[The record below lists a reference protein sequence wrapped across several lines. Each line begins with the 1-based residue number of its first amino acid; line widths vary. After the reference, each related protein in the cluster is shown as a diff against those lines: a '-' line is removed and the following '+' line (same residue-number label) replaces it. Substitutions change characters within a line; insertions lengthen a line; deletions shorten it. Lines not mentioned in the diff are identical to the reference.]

1 MSELSNISYLTFL
14 KHSGVST
21 FLQEN
26 PNIFF
31 SSNTEQIKK
40 IVEFKDID
48 NIDDLLSFINTS
60 NICKL
65 KKNSKKTLFFRKI
78 KSSKIL
84 IITNK
89 PNSADEQNNQL
100 LSGQEGHLLKKM
112 FDAINFDLN
121 EINIASVIP
130 WVTPNN
136 REATS
141 IEILE
146 CLPFIQKLIEII
158 KPEVLFLLGETACK
172 AILNTPLDIMKI
184 RGKFYE
190 YKNLNLDL
198 KIPTLASHHPSSL
211 LTTPSHKKL
220 SWEDLKM
227 LEKKMRNENE

>member
-1 MSELSNISYLTFL
+1 MTELSNISYLSFL
-14 KHSGVST
+14 KRSGVSC

-26 PNIFF
+26 PNVFF
-31 SSNTEQIKK
+31 SKNTGQIKEK
-40 IVEFKDID
+40 AEFTDIN
-48 NIDDLLSFINTS
+48 NIDDLLCFINTS
-60 NICKL
+60 KNCKL
-65 KKNSKKTLFFRKI
+65 RENSKKTFFFDSI

-84 IITNK
+84 IITGK

-112 FDAINFDLN
+112 FDAINYDLN
-121 EINIASVIP
+121 EINIASVVP

-158 KPEVLFLLGETACK
+158 KPEILFLLGETACK
-172 AILNTPLDIMKI
+172 AILSTPLDIIKI

-190 YKNLNLDL
+190 YKNLNLNL
-198 KIPTLASHHPSSL
+198 KIPALATHHPSSL
-211 LTTPSHKKL
+211 LINTSYKKQ

-227 LEKKMRNENE
+227 LEKKMRNEN

>member
-1 MSELSNISYLTFL
+1 MTELSNISYLSFL
-14 KHSGVST
+14 KRSGVSC

-26 PNIFF
+26 PNVSF
-31 SSNTEQIKK
+31 SKNTGQRKERA
-40 IVEFKDID
+40 EFKDIN
-48 NIDDLLSFINTS
+48 NIDDLLYFVNTS
-60 NICKL
+60 KNCKL
-65 KKNSKKTLFFRKI
+65 RENSKKTFFFDNI
-78 KSSKIL
+78 KPSKIL
-84 IITNK
+84 IITGK
-89 PNSADEQNNQL
+89 PNSVDQQNNQL

-121 EINIASVIP
+121 QINIASVIP

-158 KPEVLFLLGETACK
+158 KPEILFLLGETACK
-172 AILNTPLDIMKI
+172 AILGTPLDIIKI

-190 YKNLNLDL
+190 YKNLKLSL
-198 KIPTLASHHPSSL
+198 KIPAIATHHPSSL
-211 LTTPSHKKL
+211 LINPSYKKQ

-227 LEKKMRNENE
+227 LKEKIRNEN

>member
-1 MSELSNISYLTFL
+1 MTELSNISYLAFL
-14 KHSGVST
+14 KHSGVSC

-31 SSNTEQIKK
+31 SENIEQVKK
-40 IVEFKDID
+40 KVEFKDIYR
-48 NIDDLLSFINTS
+48 IDDLLHFVNTS
-60 NICKL
+60 NACKL
-65 KKNSKKTLFFRKI
+65 RENSKKTFFFSEI

-84 IITNK
+84 IITGK
-89 PNSADEQNNQL
+89 PNFADEQNNQL
-100 LSGQEGHLLKKM
+100 LSGKEGQLLKKM

-158 KPEVLFLLGETACK
+158 KPEILFLLGKTACK
-172 AILNTPLDIMKI
+172 AILNTPLDIVKV

-190 YKNLNLDL
+190 YKNLNLSL
-198 KIPTLASHHPSSL
+198 KIPTLATHHPSFL
-211 LTTPSHKKL
+211 LANQSHKKQ

-227 LEKKMRNENE
+227 LEKKMRNEN

>member
-1 MSELSNISYLTFL
+1 M
-14 KHSGVST
+14 
-21 FLQEN
+21 
-26 PNIFF
+26 
-31 SSNTEQIKK
+31 
-40 IVEFKDID
+40 
-48 NIDDLLSFINTS
+48 DDLLFFINTS

-89 PNSADEQNNQL
+89 PNSADEQNSQL

-141 IEILE
+141 IEIFE

-158 KPEVLFLLGETACK
+158 KPEILFLLGKTACK

-190 YKNLNLDL
+190 YKNLNLNL

-211 LTTPSHKKL
+211 LTNPSHKKL
-220 SWEDLKM
+220 SWEDLKI
-227 LEKKMRNENE
+227 LKKKMRNEN